1 MDNTLQYLVI
11 ISKTKFKDKFIKLL
25 TENGGK
31 GLTTIYGKGS
41 VNAGV
46 LAQSF
51 GLDNDVKRLVLQCL
65 ITTENAKNILQILL
79 KKYNFNKPNTG
90 MAFTIPV
97 EGLMF

>member
-1 MDNTLQYLVI
+1 MNNNLQFLVI
-11 ISKTKFKDKFIKLL
+11 ISKTKFKDKFTTLL

-31 GLTTIYGKGS
+31 GLTTIYGNGS
-41 VNAGV
+41 VSSNV

-65 ITTENAKNILQILL
+65 ITTENAKHILQILTE
-79 KKYNFNKPNTG
+79 KYNFNKPNTG
-90 MAFTIPV
+90 IAFTIPV